1 MSGTVHFEAGPAL
14 PSLPEGDRLRALL
27 TQALADRGV
36 SPLVPT
42 TPLPWDADFFGLSHI
57 RAFRAADAEAQARV
71 LAHACEGVLQEALQ
85 IETLGMAYAA
95 KMTLLAPTLEE
106 RSLYALFT
114 AEEATHLTNVSSF
127 VSRREVDSPFLDLL
141 RQLTEQSDRAGL
153 VLLVQVVLEGW
164 GLDHYRGLARSCR
177 DPGLTRVLEG
187 ILRDEARHHGSG
199 VVLAPRLGVP
209 EGAEDVLASFCQMVR
224 VGPQGLLSALEHGLG
239 PLPRSSRV
247 RALEELDTRAHA
259 GRRLTLLRELLERV
273 GADALIHTLD
283 TRGCFTPLDPEEA
296 A

>member
-1 MSGTVHFEAGPAL
+1 
-14 PSLPEGDRLRALL
+14 
-27 TQALADRGV
+27 
-36 SPLVPT
+36 
-42 TPLPWDADFFGLSHI
+42 
-57 RAFRAADAEAQARV
+57 
-71 LAHACEGVLQEALQ
+71 VLQEALQ

-114 AEEATHLTNVSSF
+114 AEEATHLANVSCF
-127 VSRREVDSPFLDLL
+127 VSRRTVENPFVDLL
-141 RQLTEQSDRAGL
+141 RRVTEESDRPAL

-164 GLDHYRGLARSCR
+164 GLDHYRSLARSVR
-177 DPGLTRVLEG
+177 DPGLGRVLEG

-209 EGAEDVLASFCQMVR
+209 EGVEDVLEGFCRMVR

-239 PLPRSSRV
+239 PLSRAQRV
-247 RALEELDTRAHA
+247 RALEELDTRSHA
-259 GRRLTLLRELLERV
+259 GSRLSLLRDLLERV
-273 GADALIHTLD
+273 GADGLIQSLD
-283 TRGCFTPLDPEEA
+283 TRQCFTPLDPEEA